1 MPPTPRPQVVA
12 LELQG
17 FKGTAKDRLGG
28 LPGFLSEALIN
39 LPGLDPSTFC
49 VHQARVGRRPV
60 LHLCWVPQ
68 SADQGLQVCQRLS
81 VALLPQQVT
90 VTLIEPLPSPVAQF
104 QPSASTD
111 LCIELTSPW
120 ALPCDFQS
128 LRIHSL
134 YTLLRARLRRLGGR
148 ACKSLGAALEDEERA
163 LALHNPNAKLL
174 SHLARHWP
182 PQPIHAPPVDDDA
195 PTPVHALW
203 GLGRHGHLRGS
214 LFLRAPPPILLLA
227 LEALESLHGLALSR
241 RGKGLTVITEG
252 AYRLRWQQ
260 APWLD
265 QAVLHRKRLLAQ
277 ARLLCEQRNS
287 PTLSDESGRLL
298 SPEQAT
304 DRLLR
309 QAQQQSWLWEPNLMH
324 LVPKPDHAPRA
335 IEVLSPLHSLW
346 QRHLLRVLSKAWEP
360 LFSSNS
366 YGFRPG
372 LGAHTA
378 LAALREALSEGYTY
392 VVRTDISRCFDSVSH
407 DLMMAA
413 VNAALPQCDQLS
425 RASIA
430 NALTQPHILA
440 AQHHERKQ
448 GLVQGAP
455 LSPLLLNLFLTPL
468 DQQLGA
474 LQVFTIRYA
483 DDILVLARSRTQ
495 AQQSLSLIKQGLSQL
510 QLQVAPEK
518 TLVHHIKQG
527 FQFLGQHFDGQPV
540 EVQPTSLPAQRKPLI
555 ISWPW
560 MQLGVNGASL
570 EAKREGQVIGRWPL
584 RRLSAVVLLSP
595 CNLSTTLI
603 ERCLKQ
609 DVTLGLT
616 LHTGRQHLVMP
627 PLARH
632 TYDLAHQHALWHS
645 AMSPT
650 QRLANAQSLV
660 DAKLHNMGMLVAQRT
675 PRSPLRSALREIQAQ
690 VVSTSDLATLRGYEG
705 YAARL
710 CFKWLNEQVRAD
722 LRQHFNAPRRARGA
736 PDRLNS
742 LLNLGYYFLA
752 ARLRVW
758 VRLQALNPYLAW
770 LHDADDPYET
780 LVYDLME
787 PFRPFVDRLV
797 LRYINRQEVRADHFA
812 KEPGHH
818 RLSPQAAARFAQAF
832 EATLGERVGAHLLRD
847 LIWLQARAV
856 RAAIQQ
862 PASLW
867 VFRWQARAPDSSP
880 EQAVEPLLWMA
891 EEGDGWSKQADEAA
905 LPPPSSLPPFKP

>member
-1 MPPTPRPQVVA
+1 MPPTPRPPVVT
-12 LELQG
+12 LQLQG
-17 FKGTAKDRLGG
+17 FNSTVKDRLGG
-28 LPGFLSEALIN
+28 LPRRLSDALIN
-39 LPGLDPSTFC
+39 PLSLDPSAFC
-49 VHQARVGRRPV
+49 LHTARVGRQPV

-68 SADQGLQVCQRLS
+68 SADEGPRVYQSLAA
-81 VALLPQQVT
+81 ALLTKDVT
-90 VTLIEPLPSPVAQF
+90 VTMIEPSPSQPIALCQPSP
-104 QPSASTD
+104 STD

-128 LRIHSL
+128 LSIHSL

-148 ACKSLGAALEDEERA
+148 ACKSLGAALQEEERA
-163 LALHNPNAKLL
+163 LARHSPNAKLL
-174 SHLARHWP
+174 SHLARHWT
-182 PQPIHAPPVDDDA
+182 PQPIHAPPVDDDV
-195 PTPVHALW
+195 PTNVRTLW

-227 LEALESLHGLALSR
+227 LEALDSLHGLALSR

-265 QAVLHRKRLLAQ
+265 QAVLHRKRLLSQ
-277 ARLLCEQRNS
+277 ARFLCEQQNS

-304 DRLLR
+304 DVLLR
-309 QAQQQSWLWEPNLMH
+309 HAQQQRWLWEPNLMY
-324 LVPKPDHAPRA
+324 LIPKPDHATRT
-335 IEVLSPLHSLW
+335 IEVLSPLQSLW

-360 LFSSNS
+360 LFSGNS

-372 LGAHTA
+372 LGTHVA
-378 LAALREALSEGYTY
+378 LAALRDALSEGYTH
-392 VVRTDISRCFDSVSH
+392 VVRTDISRCFDSVPH

-413 VNAALPQCDQLS
+413 VNAVLPQCDQLV
-425 RASIA
+425 RAAISNSLA
-430 NALTQPHILA
+430 QPHILSE
-440 AQHHERKQ
+440 QRQERKQ

-468 DQQLGA
+468 DQRLGA
-474 LQVFTIRYA
+474 LQLFTIRYA

-495 AQQSLSLIKQGLSQL
+495 AQQSLSLIKQELSLL
-510 QLQVAPEK
+510 QLHLSPEK
-518 TLVHHIKQG
+518 TVVHHIRQG
-527 FQFLGQHFDGQPV
+527 FQFLGQHFNDLPA
-540 EVQPTSLPAQRKPLI
+540 EEQPTSLPAQRKPLI

-570 EAKREGQVIGRWPL
+570 EAKREGQVVGRWPL

-595 CNLSTTLI
+595 ANLSTTLI

-609 DVTLGLT
+609 DVSLGLT
-616 LHTGRQHLVMP
+616 LQSGRQHLVMP
-627 PLARH
+627 PLGRH

-645 AMSPT
+645 AMPT
-650 QRLANAQSLV
+650 KQRLGIAQSLV
-660 DAKLHNMGMLVAQRT
+660 DAKLHNMGTLVAQRT
-675 PRSPLRSALREIQAQ
+675 PRSPLRTALREIQAQ
-690 VVSTSDLATLRGYEG
+690 VASTCDLAALRGYEG

-722 LRQHFNAPRRARGA
+722 LRQHFNAPRRSRGA

-752 ARLRVW
+752 ARLRMW
-758 VRLQALNPYLAW
+758 IRLQALNPYLAW
-770 LHDADDPYET
+770 LHDGDDPYET

-797 LRYINRQEVRADHFA
+797 LRYVNRQEVRADHFA
-812 KEPGHH
+812 KEPGQH
-818 RLSPQAAARFAQAF
+818 RLLPQAAASFAQAF

-867 VFRWQARAPDSSP
+867 VFRWQPRAPGPVP
-880 EQAVEPLLWMA
+880 ERAAEPLLWMA
-891 EEGDGWSKQADEAA
+891 EESDGWSTQAGEVA
-905 LPPPSSLPPFKP
+905 PPSPS

>member
-1 MPPTPRPQVVA
+1 MPPTPSPQAVT
-12 LELQG
+12 LQLQG
-17 FKGTAKDRLGG
+17 FKGTAQDRLGG
-28 LPGFLSEALIN
+28 LQRRLSETLIN
-39 LPGLDPSTFC
+39 ALGLDPSTFC
-49 VHQARVGRRPV
+49 VHPARAGSQPA

-68 SADQGLQVCQRLS
+68 SADEGLRVCQSLG
-81 VALLPQQVT
+81 ATLLPQALT
-90 VTLIEPLPSPVAQF
+90 VTLIEPSTSPVAQCP
-104 QPSASTD
+104 PSTDTD

-128 LRIHSL
+128 LNLHAL

-148 ACKSLGAALEDEERA
+148 ACKTLGAALQEEERT
-163 LALHNPNAKLL
+163 LARHSPNANLL
-174 SHLARHWP
+174 SHLARYWA
-182 PQPIHAPPVDDDA
+182 PQPIQAPPVDDDA
-195 PTPVHALW
+195 PTPGRTMW
-203 GLGRHGHLRGS
+203 GLGWHGHLRGA
-214 LFLRAPPPILLLA
+214 LFLRAPPPVLLQA
-227 LEALESLHGLALSR
+227 LEALQPLHGLALSR
-241 RGKGLTVITEG
+241 RAKGLTVTTEG

-260 APWLD
+260 TPWLD
-265 QAVLHRKRLLAQ
+265 Q
-277 ARLLCEQRNS
+277 EQNS

-304 DRLLR
+304 DRLL
-309 QAQQQSWLWEPNLMH
+309 QQSQQRSWIWEPNLMH
-324 LVPKPDHAPRA
+324 LVPKPGHAPRA
-335 IEVLSPLHSLW
+335 IEVLSPLQSLW

-366 YGFRPG
+366 FGFRPG
-372 LGAHTA
+372 LGAHAA
-378 LAALREALSEGYTY
+378 LAALRDALAEGYTH
-392 VVRTDISRCFDSVSH
+392 VVRTDISQCFDSVPH
-407 DLMMAA
+407 GLMMAA
-413 VNAALPQCDQLS
+413 VNAALPQCDQLT
-425 RASIA
+425 RTAIA
-430 NALTQPHILA
+430 NALTQPHVLA
-440 AQHHERKQ
+440 QQRHERQ
-448 GLVQGAP
+448 HGLVQGAP

-468 DQQLGA
+468 DQKLRA
-474 LQVFTIRYA
+474 LQGFSIRYA

-495 AQQSLSLIKQGLSQL
+495 AQQSLSLIKQELSQL
-510 QLQVAPEK
+510 QLHLAPEK
-518 TLVHHIKQG
+518 TVVHHIQQG
-527 FQFLGQHFDGQPV
+527 FQFLGQHFDGRPA
-540 EVQPTSLPAQRKPLI
+540 EEQPTSSPAQRKPLI

-570 EAKREGQVIGRWPL
+570 EAKREGQIIGRWPL

-595 CNLSTTLI
+595 ANLSTTLI

-616 LHTGRQHLVMP
+616 LQSGRQHLVMP
-627 PLARH
+627 PLGRH
-632 TYDLAHQHALWHS
+632 TYDLAHQHAMWHS
-645 AMSPT
+645 AMLPT
-650 QRLANAQSLV
+650 QRLGIAQSLV
-660 DAKLHNMGMLVAQRT
+660 DAKLHNIGLLVTQRT
-675 PRSPLRSALREIQAQ
+675 PRSPLRSALRDIQTQLA
-690 VVSTSDLATLRGYEG
+690 STTDLATLRGYEG

-710 CFKWLNEQVRAD
+710 CFRWLNEQVRAD

-812 KEPGHH
+812 KEPGNH
-818 RLSPQAAARFAQAF
+818 RMLPQAAARFAQAF

-856 RAAIQQ
+856 RAAMQQ

-867 VFRWQARAPDSSP
+867 VFRWQARASGASS
-880 EQAVEPLLWMA
+880 EQTAEPLLWMA
-891 EEGDGWSKQADEAA
+891 EEGDGWGDQADESA
-905 LPPPSSLPPFKP
+905 LSQKAPPPPFEP